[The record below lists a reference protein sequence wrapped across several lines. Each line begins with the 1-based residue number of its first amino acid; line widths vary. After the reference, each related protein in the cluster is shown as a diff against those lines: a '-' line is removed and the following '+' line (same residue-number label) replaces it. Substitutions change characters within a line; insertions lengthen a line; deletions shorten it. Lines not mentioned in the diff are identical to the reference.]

1 MTLPAHADVV
11 PLPARRSPTRAALV
25 SLRPRQWTKN
35 LLLFAALVFAAK
47 LGDLDRWPAAVAAF
61 LAYCAASSAAYL
73 VNDVR
78 DVDAD
83 RRHPVKRRRPIA
95 RRELPIAGAVA
106 LAGALAALAL
116 GLTVWLGAASVVV
129 LVSFLLLQCLYTVGL
144 RNVVLVDVMAIA
156 MLFVIRAAAGAIAI
170 DVQISPWLL
179 VCTGLLALLLALGK
193 RRAEVAALGPQ
204 APTRSTLAV
213 YSPAFTDQLLTVVAA
228 ATLGAYA
235 VYTLTAHDA
244 KALAATIPFVVYGV
258 LRYLLLVHRRQA
270 GEDPE
275 NILLGDAPTLVTVAA
290 WVATCS
296 VLLALTA

>member
-1 MTLPAHADVV
+1 VTLLARADVV
-11 PLPARRSPTRAALV
+11 PLPARRSARRAALV
-25 SLRPRQWTKN
+25 SLRPRQWVKN

-47 LGDLDRWPAAVAAF
+47 LGDLDRWLAAVAAF

-83 RRHPVKRRRPIA
+83 RRHAAKRRRPVA
-95 RRELPIAGAVA
+95 RGELSAASAVA
-106 LAGALAALAL
+106 LAWALAASALFLA
-116 GLTVWLGAASVVV
+116 GVLGAASVVV
-129 LVSFLLLQCLYTVGL
+129 LVSFLLLQGLYTVGL

-156 MLFVIRAAAGAIAI
+156 MLFVIRAAAGAVAI
-170 DVQISPWLL
+170 DVRISPWLL

-193 RRAEVAALGPQ
+193 RRAEVVSAGQ
-204 APTRSTLAV
+204 HAPTRPALAGYPLAV
-213 YSPAFTDQLLTVVAA
+213 TDQLLTVVAA
-228 ATLGAYA
+228 ATIGAYA
-235 VYTLTAHDA
+235 VYTLTAHDTR
-244 KALAATIPFVVYGV
+244 ALPATIPFVVYGV

-275 NILLGDAPTLVTVAA
+275 NILLGDLPTLVTVAA

-296 VLLALTA
+296 ALFVLSA